1 MSKTKPE
8 RIANIDER
16 ITQLKNQQKLLRQQY
31 NAQERKARNHRI
43 CRRGGYLESRL
54 PETITLTDEQY
65 NAFLEKTLFSEY
77 SRKILNGLTKQS
89 TETVSSISTKAV
101 SQTNNATI
109 AELTP
114 IEVEYDEYEDEY
126 EDDGETTTGE

>member
-16 ITQLKNQQKLLRQQY
+16 IAQLKNQQKLLRQQY

-65 NAFLEKTLFSEY
+65 YHLLEKTLLSEY
-77 SRKILNGLTKQS
+77 GRKILNGLMKQNNEPNQIVLAETTK
-89 TETVSSISTKAV
+89 EYNTKGKKKTTLIDWV
-101 SQTNNATI
+101 GDENG
-109 AELTP
+109 
-114 IEVEYDEYEDEY
+114 DEYEG
-126 EDDGETTTGE
+126 DGETTTGE

>member
-16 ITQLKNQQKLLRQQY
+16 IAQLKNQQKLLRQQY

-77 SRKILNGLTKQS
+77 SRKILSGLTKQN

-101 SQTNNATI
+101 SQPNSTTVT
-109 AELTP
+109 EP
-114 IEVEYDEYEDEY
+114 HQIEVEYDEGAEEYEDE
-126 EDDGETTTGE
+126 E